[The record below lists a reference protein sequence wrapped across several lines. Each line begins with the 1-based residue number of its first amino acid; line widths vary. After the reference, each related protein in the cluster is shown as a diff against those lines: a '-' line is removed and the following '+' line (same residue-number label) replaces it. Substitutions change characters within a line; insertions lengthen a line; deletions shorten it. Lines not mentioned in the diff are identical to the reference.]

1 MPTVE
6 QASSEIPTVIT
17 CSKNESR
24 TFVPVE
30 LTVGSGEKVGT
41 HALVDSGAEGLFM
54 DQEFVNRH
62 QIPTIPLRNWI
73 KVRNVD
79 GTENQQGVIMEQATV
94 KVAIGTQEYC
104 ETFLVTTL
112 GGHDIILGHP

>member
-104 ETFLVTTL
+104 ETFLVPTL
-112 GGHDIILGHP
+112 GGHYIIL